1 MNEAQPAKFALIDY
15 AFSEFS
21 FKTPKGEEDAA
32 LIVDFAPSGLYYP
45 KTGLFEL
52 TIGID
57 CIAEGEAE
65 AHIHASITADFH
77 ITDNENTVPDFF
89 YRNSMAII
97 FPYIRAFI
105 STLTLQ
111 ANDGVVMLPTLNL
124 TNQESKLRDNT
135 TIIAD

>member
-21 FKTPKGEEDAA
+21 FRTPKGNEDAS
-32 LIVDFAPSGLYYP
+32 LTVNFDPSGVYYP

-57 CIAEGEAE
+57 CISEGETDS
-65 AHIHASITADFH
+65 HIHASITADFH
-77 ITDNENTVPDFF
+77 ISDNESGVPDFF
-89 YRNSMAII
+89 YRNSMAIV

-124 TNQESKLRDNT
+124 TNQEPKLRDNT
-135 TIIAD
+135 TIITD